1 MNQSNQR
8 QLQQHVTL
16 LGWLLIVEHA
26 VLLLVAAFV
35 FVLLMGIGVVT
46 HDAEAMTIL
55 GFAGTAVG
63 VFLAA
68 LSVPGIVAGVGLLK
82 GRSWGHFLAMA
93 VAILGIVNFPLGTL
107 VGVYA
112 LCVLLLDAAADCCST
127 SAVQAA

>member
-8 QLQQHVTL
+8 QLQQHITI

-46 HDAEAMTIL
+46 RDAEAMTIL

-68 LSVPGIVAGVGLLK
+68 LSVPGIVAGLGLLQGK
-82 GRSWGHFLAMA
+82 PWGRFLAMA
-93 VAILGIVNFPLGTL
+93 VAILGIVNFPVGTL
-107 VGVYA
+107 VGIYA